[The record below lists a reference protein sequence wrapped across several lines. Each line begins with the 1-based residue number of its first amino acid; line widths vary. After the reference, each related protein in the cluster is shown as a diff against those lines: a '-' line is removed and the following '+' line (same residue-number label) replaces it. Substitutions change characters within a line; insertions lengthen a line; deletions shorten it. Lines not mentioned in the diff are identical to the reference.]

1 MKSLNPKIVY
11 PGHIARGFP
20 LDGHRD
26 IDYCIRYLRFFRKH
40 IIHHQGKYPPKYIFD
55 LLRDEFPDAVGS
67 MDFLLNRTAENFGS
81 TFSQPKTNCEDW
93 MG

>member
-1 MKSLNPKIVY
+1 MKSLNPKTVY
-11 PGHIARGFP
+11 PGHLARGFP
-20 LDGHRD
+20 LAGHRD

-67 MDFLLNRTAENFGS
+67 MDFLLNRTAENFGT
-81 TFSQPKTNCEDW
+81 TFSQPKANCKDW